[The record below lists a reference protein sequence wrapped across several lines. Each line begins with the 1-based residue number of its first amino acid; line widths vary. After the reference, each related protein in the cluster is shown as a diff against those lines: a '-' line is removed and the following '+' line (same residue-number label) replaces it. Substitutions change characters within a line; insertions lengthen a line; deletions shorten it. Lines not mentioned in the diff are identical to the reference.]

1 MKELVGEEITLCKQ
15 LNELPEIVENKT
27 NHWINREN
35 NLRGI
40 LGQLIQ

>member
-27 NHWINREN
+27 NHW
-35 NLRGI
+35 NLDRDWETT
-40 LGQLIQ
+40 